1 MIYMNES
8 GMNRKVRAAI
18 VRLSFIWNSILGLD
32 ESIIVYF
39 VELYG
44 IYLANIFFIASW
56 IVLIT

>member
-1 MIYMNES
+1 MNES